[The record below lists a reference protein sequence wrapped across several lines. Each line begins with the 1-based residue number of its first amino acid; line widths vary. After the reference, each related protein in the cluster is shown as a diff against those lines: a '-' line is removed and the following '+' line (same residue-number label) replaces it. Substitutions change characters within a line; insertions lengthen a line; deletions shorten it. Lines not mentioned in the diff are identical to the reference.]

1 MISCAYCGSVVQNK
15 YCAYCEMTLSDR
27 YILEDG
33 KRLSNAI
40 EELPHERDMFKSTKE
55 LLQLET
61 IELLCLLRYARQY
74 RSEIY
79 NVRLLT
85 HKAGT
90 EDEELKTIQDQTYS
104 DYEDAT
110 RKVWVIEN
118 ILKDRIGY
126 YPKKINDDFINRYN
140 ARIKQSE
147 KNRMTIRSKINK
159 KQA

>member
-1 MISCAYCGSVVQNK
+1 MKTCAYCGSEVQNK
-15 YCAYCEMTLSDR
+15 YCDYCEMTLSDR

-33 KRLSNAI
+33 KRLSHAI
-40 EELPHERDMFKSTKE
+40 DQLPLEKDMFKSTKE
-55 LLQLET
+55 LLQVGT

-74 RSEIY
+74 RSDIY
-79 NVRLLT
+79 NLRLLT

-90 EDEELKTIQDQTYS
+90 ENKEIEEIQEKSFS

-147 KNRMTIRSKINK
+147 DKRMTIRSKINK